1 MANARARQH
10 ESGADIGMAGERHL
24 GLGREDADLGGVGG
38 VLRRQHEGRLG
49 QVELGGDF
57 LHLLSRQAGRIG
69 NHGQRIAAELA
80 VREHVHR
87 DEWNFHGSKSC
98 MPGLISRMTKAQAGP
113 QISYDHGVSL
123 KKLIGETI
131 GAFFDRTVETYRDS
145 EALVVKHQNV
155 RWSWGELGRR
165 VDELAAGLMALGL
178 ERGDRV
184 GIWSP
189 NTSEWTLTQFAT
201 AKAGLVLV
209 NVNPAYRRSELEY
222 AMNKVECK
230 ALILAPAL
238 KTSNYLEIVRDLV
251 KDRKLPHLKH
261 IVRLGKEK
269 TPGMLNFDEVA
280 TGGGN
285 AEKSK
290 LADLGPKLQFDDA
303 INIQFTS
310 GTTGYPKGATLSH
323 HNILNN
329 GYFVGEGLKLTAKDR
344 LCIPV
349 PLYHCF
355 GMVMGN
361 LGCLTHGSTMV
372 YPSEAF
378 DPLATLQAVAEER
391 CTALYGVPTMFIA
404 QLDHPEFAKFDLK
417 SLRTGIMAGSPC
429 PIEVMKRVQAKMNM
443 HEVTIAYGMTE
454 TSPVS
459 TQCAT
464 DDPVERRVSTVGQV
478 LPHIEIKIIDADGK
492 AVPRGE
498 TGEFCTRGYSVMKG
512 YWNDAE
518 KTAEAVDDAG
528 WMHTGDLA
536 TMDEQGYVNIV
547 GRLKDMVIRG
557 GENVYPREIE
567 EFLYSH
573 PKVQDVQV
581 IGVPDARYG
590 EEICAWI
597 RLREGESATPEE
609 IREFCKG
616 QIAHYK
622 IPRYVEFVEAFP
634 MTITGKIQK
643 FVMREQTIGKLGL
656 KAQKTA

>member
-1 MANARARQH
+1 
-10 ESGADIGMAGERHL
+10 
-24 GLGREDADLGGVGG
+24 
-38 VLRRQHEGRLG
+38 
-49 QVELGGDF
+49 
-57 LHLLSRQAGRIG
+57 
-69 NHGQRIAAELA
+69 
-80 VREHVHR
+80 
-87 DEWNFHGSKSC
+87 
-98 MPGLISRMTKAQAGP
+98 MTNAQAAP
-113 QISYDHGVSL
+113 QISYDHGVSD

-131 GAFFDRTVETYRDS
+131 GSFFDRTVEQYRDR
-145 EALVVKHQNV
+145 EALVVRHQNV

-165 VDELAAGLMALGL
+165 VDDLAAGLMALGL
-178 ERGDRV
+178 ERGDRI

-189 NTSEWTLTQFAT
+189 NTSEWTLAQFAT

-209 NVNPAYRRSELEY
+209 NVNPAYRRSELDY
-222 AMNKVECK
+222 ALNKVECK

-238 KTSNYLEIVRDLV
+238 KTSNYLEIVEDLV
-251 KDRKLPHLKH
+251 KARKLPHLKH

-269 TPGMLNFDEVA
+269 TPGMLNFDDVA
-280 TGGGN
+280 MAGGN
-285 AEKSK
+285 AEKVK
-290 LADLGPKLQFDDA
+290 LAELAPRLQFDDA

-329 GYFVGEGLKLTAKDR
+329 GYFVGEGLKLTPADR

-361 LGCLTHGSTMV
+361 LGCLTHGATMI

-378 DPLATLQAVAEER
+378 DPLATLQTISEER

-404 QLDHPEFAKFDLK
+404 QLDHSQFDTFDLK

-429 PIEVMKRVQAKMNM
+429 PIEVMKRVQSRMNM

-454 TSPVS
+454 TSPAS

-464 DDPVERRVSTVGQV
+464 DDPLEKRVSTVGQV
-478 LPHIEIKIIDADGK
+478 LPHIEIKIVDTDGK
-492 AVPRGE
+492 AVARGD

-512 YWNDAE
+512 YWNDEA
-518 KTAEAVDDAG
+518 KTAEAIDEAG

-536 TMDEQGYVNIV
+536 TMDAEGYVNIV

-567 EFLYSH
+567 EFLYRH

-581 IGVPDARYG
+581 IGVPDPRYG
-590 EEICAWI
+590 EEVCAWI
-597 RLREGESATPEE
+597 KLRDGQTATPEE

-616 QIAHYK
+616 QIARYK
-622 IPRYVEFVEAFP
+622 IPRYVEFVAEFP

-643 FVMREQTIGKLGL
+643 FVMRDQTIAKLGL

>member
-1 MANARARQH
+1 MTQ
-10 ESGADIGMAGERHL
+10 S
-24 GLGREDADLGGVGG
+24 
-38 VLRRQHEGRLG
+38 
-49 QVELGGDF
+49 
-57 LHLLSRQAGRIG
+57 ST
-69 NHGQRIAAELA
+69 
-80 VREHVHR
+80 
-87 DEWNFHGSKSC
+87 
-98 MPGLISRMTKAQAGP
+98 PISTP
-113 QISYDHGVSL
+113 ISYDHGVSD
-123 KKLIGETI
+123 KKLLGETI
-131 GAFFDRTVETYRDS
+131 GAFFDRAVETWRER
-145 EALVVKHQNV
+145 EALVVRQQDV

-165 VDELAAGLMALGL
+165 VDDLAAGLLSLGL
-178 ERGDRV
+178 QPGDRV
-184 GIWSP
+184 GMWAP
-189 NTSEWTLTQFAT
+189 NRSEWTLTQFAT

-222 AMNKVECK
+222 AMNKVECR
-230 ALILAPAL
+230 ALVLAPAL
-238 KTSNYLEIVRDLV
+238 KTSNYLEITDDLV
-251 KDRKLPHLKH
+251 KAGKLPHLKH
-261 IVRLGKEK
+261 IVRLGAEK
-269 TPGMLNFDEVA
+269 TPGMLNFDDVA
-280 TGGGN
+280 TAGGN
-285 AEKSK
+285 AERMR
-290 LADLGPKLQFDDA
+290 LADIGPKLQFDDA

-310 GTTGYPKGATLSH
+310 GTTGHPKGATLSH

-329 GYFVGEGLKLTAKDR
+329 GYFVAEGLGLTPADR

-372 YPSEAF
+372 YPAESF

-404 QLDHPEFAKFDLK
+404 QLDHPEFASFDLG

-429 PIEVMKRVQAKMNM
+429 PIEVMKKVQSQMNM
-443 HEVTIAYGMTE
+443 GEVTIAYGMTE

-478 LPHIEIKIIDADGK
+478 MPHLEIKIVDGEGR
-492 AVPRGE
+492 AVPRGA

-512 YWNDAE
+512 YWNDPE
-518 KTAEAVDDAG
+518 KTRDAIDAAG

-567 EFLYSH
+567 EFLYTH
-573 PKVQDVQV
+573 PKIQDVQV
-581 IGVPDARYG
+581 IGVPDPKYG
-590 EEICAWI
+590 EETCAWI
-597 RLREGESATPEE
+597 KLHAGQSATPEE
-609 IREFCKG
+609 IRAFCKG

-622 IPRYVEFVEAFP
+622 IPRYIEFVSEFP

-643 FVMREQTIGKLGL
+643 FVMREQTIKKLGL
-656 KAQKTA
+656 KAEKTA